1 MKECYYDRY
10 CQMGARIAMYR
21 KLARLTQEQLADLAD
36 CAPSFIAQIEVSRN
50 APSLD
55 MLFAIAD
62 ALGVELNAYHIAS
75 DFLAAVGRQY
85 DFAGALLGDKSNCV
99 VFDNTKLKRL
109 VPQMTTTV
117 PFHEGARISLAH
129 ILSHP
134 ELQAEDPE
142 FDAWCDRVIA
152 GLEELKAR
160 I

>member
-62 ALGVELNAYHIAS
+62 ALGVTADKLLEPVPETF
-75 DFLAAVGRQY
+75 FLKSR
-85 DFAGALLGDKSNCV
+85 AGK
-99 VFDNTKLKRL
+99 
-109 VPQMTTTV
+109 
-117 PFHEGARISLAH
+117 
-129 ILSHP
+129 
-134 ELQAEDPE
+134 
-142 FDAWCDRVIA
+142 
-152 GLEELKAR
+152 KA
-160 I
+160 